1 MNNYIFRLVYQNQT
15 IIVEAPDIW
24 EAMKRLDKD
33 WYPGALEKGFEVS
46 IADGLSY
53 EGKEEK

>member
-1 MNNYIFRLVYQNQT
+1 MKIYIFRLTYQKQT

-24 EAMKRLDKD
+24 EAMKRLDKE

-46 IADGLSY
+46 VADGISY
-53 EGKEEK
+53 EREEEK